1 MSFPD
6 FQSYAGPGDKYL
18 PNDEV
23 QGYQPV
29 SRIGEVV
36 MNAFVD
42 PFEFQVLNPI
52 TMDQMLGGH
61 GFGNAQEHRP
71 MFHEWAT
78 VLPGMITISKKK
90 KIANYRR
97 YVAAET
103 AVPVIACASCLTY
116 EQEEQYFFSG
126 VARSKSV
133 RTPSD
138 GRGPSVD
145 EFFTVSIGGLV
156 TILNTSGDAIFPGD
170 SLQWTLAIPYGTK
183 AYKSGDPTH
192 HLPDRRLDQNVR
204 FPTSSLERGQSTLR
218 RIAIKAC
225 DPSAPNVIGTAKSFA
240 KAGETLD
247 VLLRM

>member
-1 MSFPD
+1 MTD
-6 FQSYAGPGDKYL
+6 FTSYMGPGDTNL
-18 PNDEV
+18 QRSNAIEGD
-23 QGYQPV
+23 QPV

-36 MNAFVD
+36 MNAFID
-42 PFEFQVLNPI
+42 
-52 TMDQMLGGH
+52 
-61 GFGNAQEHRP
+61 AYEHQTLQQNVGSGDDAEQRP